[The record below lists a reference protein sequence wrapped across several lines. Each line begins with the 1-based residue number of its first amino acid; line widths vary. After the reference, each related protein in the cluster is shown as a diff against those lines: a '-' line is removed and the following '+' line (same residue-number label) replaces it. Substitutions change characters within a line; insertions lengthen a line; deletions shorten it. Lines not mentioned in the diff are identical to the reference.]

1 MQPSGRESISV
12 GSFDMNRAQSY
23 LINRAKEPS
32 TWRGLVLIATA
43 GGATIAPAAQEA
55 IVTGGLFLAGL
66 IGALVQDKKQ

>member
-1 MQPSGRESISV
+1 MSSKVST
-12 GSFDMNRAQSY
+12 Y
-23 LINRAKEPS
+23 LIARAKEPS

-66 IGALVQDKKQ
+66 LGAVVPDGRVRT